1 MSVSGSELKS
11 ALRKTEFPFCAREA
25 LSRVEQLTQN
35 TGRPPSIK
43 HLDLAMDLMAEFIFC
58 EVERRGGKRK
68 KLTCIQELQLLE
80 VLCDY
85 FSFRGVNNDSTCN
98 TVFMSLFPPTNMER
112 CRFLAKL
119 VSMAISTK
127 NTPVL
132 SATGIWMQQ
141 LGCTSKVSME
151 LVRGLVKD
159 YFVLVPKAVS
169 VLQDLP
175 QLAPHFTANFL
186 TAVADMYGSED
197 KKNVTNPPPNAL
209 LEIITRWIAENP
221 TLCAA
226 ALNAAPMVVTSVGA
240 HSTPV
245 TPFAGLFK
253 WCILAPVL
261 GWEEDS
267 THQYWR
273 LQLALLESTLE
284 QPCEGA
290 VSARHLGQMLITPLL
305 SASCHSRN
313 RKCQQLA
320 LDRLAQAIQVLMAQ
334 NAIVGNTQELL
345 SQLELLPENRLL
357 SLVIKKHKVITIV

>member
-25 LSRVEQLTQN
+25 LSRVEHLTQN
-35 TGRPPSIK
+35 AGRPPSIK

-85 FSFRGVNNDSTCN
+85 FSFRGVSSDTTCN

-197 KKNVTNPPPNAL
+197 KKNITNPPPNAL

-221 TLCAA
+221 TLCGA
-226 ALNAAPMVVTSVGA
+226 ALNTAPMVVTSAGA

-261 GWEEDS
+261 GWEDES

-273 LQLALLESTLE
+273 LQLGLLESTLE
-284 QPCEGA
+284 QPCDGA
-290 VSARHLGQMLITPLL
+290 VSVRHLCQMLITPLL
-305 SASCHSRN
+305 SASCHSGSK
-313 RKCQQLA
+313 KCQLA

-334 NAIVGNTQELL
+334 NAIVGNKQELL
-345 SQLELLPENRLL
+345 SQLELLPVNRLL
-357 SLVIKKHKVITIV
+357 CLVIKKHKVITIV